1 MNNRLTWLIKYF
13 HILREEIHLFSV
25 YTHLLM
31 FSSRLMSNDH
41 HIYVSS
47 LDLSPELQTH
57 EFISTWLAIRY
68 LKLNMSKTELR
79 VFPPVLFENGN
90 DNASLPVNWALTSE
104 IILGLSLSFTFYI
117 WSVNKSYSLIS
128 KTHPH
133 LTTACRLHCC
143 SLGTSV
149 CC

>member
-1 MNNRLTWLIKYF
+1 
-13 HILREEIHLFSV
+13 
-25 YTHLLM
+25 
-31 FSSRLMSNDH
+31 MSNDH

-117 WSVNKSYSLIS
+117 
-128 KTHPH
+128 
-133 LTTACRLHCC
+133 
-143 SLGTSV
+143 
-149 CC
+149 